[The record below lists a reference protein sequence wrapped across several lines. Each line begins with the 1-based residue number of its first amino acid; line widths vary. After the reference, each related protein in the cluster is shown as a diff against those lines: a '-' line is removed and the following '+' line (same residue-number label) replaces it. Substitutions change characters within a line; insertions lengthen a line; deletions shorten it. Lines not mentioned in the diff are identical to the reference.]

1 MFVFADSKELADWF
15 CMVVGVPLDE
25 KKAKEDP
32 LELEIRKLVKS
43 YNLIAED
50 VDKHFVATH
59 IRN

>member
-1 MFVFADSKELADWF
+1 MLFRS
-15 CMVVGVPLDE
+15 PLDE

-32 LELEIRKLVKS
+32 LESEIRKLVKS

-50 VDKHFVATH
+50 VDKHFVASH